1 MSVRSTTNARTR
13 KEGVSRT
20 YKGCDGYA
28 PMLAYLGQEG
38 WCVEV
43 ELREGRQHCQNG
55 TPALLA
61 RVLERARRL
70 VADDRG
76 LLLRLDSGN
85 DALETI
91 ATVFAHNEQYSHAE
105 PVRYLIKWNPRQER
119 PEDWLADAEREDS
132 GAHWSTPRPGKRV
145 ALFSVFEDRVD
156 RAYEYTLRR
165 VMRLTART
173 IDQDGQALLVPEITL
188 EGWWTSLW

>member
-1 MSVRSTTNARTR
+1 MDQASEDFLRRVGGPITPLANELVRLDCDVSAFDNGRTH

-55 TPALLA
+55 TPALLN
-61 RVLERARRL
+61 RVLERTRRL
-70 VADDRG
+70 LPADQG
-76 LLLRLDSGN
+76 VLLRLDSGN

-91 ATVFAHNEQYSHAE
+91 ATVFAHKNSIRKPSRCA
-105 PVRYLIKWNPRQER
+105 
-119 PEDWLADAEREDS
+119 
-132 GAHWSTPRPGKRV
+132 T
-145 ALFSVFEDRVD
+145 
-156 RAYEYTLRR
+156 
-165 VMRLTART
+165 
-173 IDQDGQALLVPEITL
+173 
-188 EGWWTSLW
+188 